1 MHRTTITEF
10 LDSLRCGAELPL
22 VPVGACL
29 EEVVRAM
36 VKGHRRRIVYVVD
49 DDRQLKGAIILS
61 HLKDIIFRFFL
72 DERLGNALVVSERI
86 TELFTSEKAEQVMT
100 LEVPSCLMEE
110 TLADAVGRMMAT
122 NVTDMPVLDQE
133 GRVVAD
139 LDILDLL
146 ELWLKRGNQAFT

>member
-1 MHRTTITEF
+1 M
-10 LDSLRCGAELPL
+10 S
-22 VPVGACL
+22 
-29 EEVVRAM
+29 
-36 VKGHRRRIVYVVD
+36 
-49 DDRQLKGAIILS
+49 
-61 HLKDIIFRFFL
+61 
-72 DERLGNALVVSERI
+72 
-86 TELFTSEKAEQVMT
+86 
-100 LEVPSCLMEE
+100 LEVPSCLTEE